1 MEEISLEDNAS
12 TAEVIFSVK
21 TGGIDTAIVLGT
33 ALIVMVGALMITIY
47 LKERKTK

>member
-12 TAEVIFSVK
+12 TAEVIFSV
-21 TGGIDTAIVLGT
+21 GGIDTAIIIGT
-33 ALIVMVGALMITIY
+33 ALIVMVGALIITIY